1 MRVIIAGSREITD
14 PRVLLDALR
23 EVQWPIS
30 QVVCGMARGAD
41 RLGYDWAKANNVPI
55 AEFPADW
62 NRYGKQ
68 AGMKRNAEMARNA
81 DALLAL
87 WDGESRGTEH
97 MIYVAACNNLKV
109 HVVYVIDEEKP

>member
-41 RLGYDWAKANNVPI
+41 QLGYDWAKANNVPI

-62 NRYGKQ
+62 NRYGKS
-68 AGMKRNAEMARNA
+68 AGYKRNVQMAKNA

-87 WDGESRGTEH
+87 WDGKSRGTRH
-97 MIYVAACNNLKV
+97 MIEIATCQGLKV
-109 HVVYVIDEEKP
+109 KIFNPFDKEE